1 MKKIMMLASIA
12 MLTVGCEK
20 KPEAAQAQNTAVQTE
35 QIKPK
40 EQTDKLTE
48 KELQDLESLE
58 KSPNEETASL
68 AGYYLSNLEVTP
80 VQEIREFITKGW
92 DEWETLNRQEAEK
105 DVQQAPSDQSDA
117 TMQYRIEVKNQV
129 FGSSVVETAY
139 LNLIS
144 LSDSIEMDKLIVN
157 RGNCRADYRS
167 GANPITYGN
176 SMRFFLNCDPRNIR
190 EVTAVLKDGRQ
201 IVMSPQ

>member
-1 MKKIMMLASIA
+1 MKKIMMLATIA

-58 KSPNEETASL
+58 KSPSEETASL